1 LLVFLDIGLRSPL
14 TMILFDNPPIEATVT
29 IQKPVAAVFGFYRDF
44 TNLPHFLGDV
54 MAVDVIDAT
63 TTRWTIQGPLG
74 IQVHWSI
81 KVTEL
86 RVNELICYETITV
99 PELRTRW
106 EVHCSSMPTSGTTQV
121 REVMHAPLGRSRPLG
136 AVTSIAVGPMVHP
149 SASFPTN
156 ITSALASST
165 SPTIASG

>member
-1 LLVFLDIGLRSPL
+1 
-14 TMILFDNPPIEATVT
+14 MIPFDNPPIEATVT
-29 IQKPVAAVFGFYRDF
+29 IEKPVAAVFGFYRDF

-106 EVHCSSMPTSGTTQV
+106 EVHFSSKPTSGTTQV
-121 REVMHAPLGRSRPLG
+121 REVMHAPLGR
-136 AVTSIAVGPMVHP
+136 VGRV
-149 SASFPTN
+149 
-156 ITSALASST
+156 ALALIGKYPAQEVPANLHRLKEILETGHVTDT
-165 SPTIASG
+165 SYAVSGKFGGK